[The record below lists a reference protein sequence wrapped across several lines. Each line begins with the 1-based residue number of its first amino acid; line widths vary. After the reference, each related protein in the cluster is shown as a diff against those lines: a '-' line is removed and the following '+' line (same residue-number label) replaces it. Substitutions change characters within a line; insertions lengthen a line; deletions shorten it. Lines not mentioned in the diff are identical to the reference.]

1 MTLLPSS
8 PGTAQEEWTDADFD
22 LPDGQAI
29 HTPSEKDED
38 DDEDWDIELDLGNTG
53 GAKIQALP
61 RSDPSFISSEPKM
74 NIFRPP
80 STSSLETTDDD
91 DEDEEGLST
100 IKMPLKPV
108 VAIDRP
114 QSPIDEDFEEGF
126 SLPSDL
132 TRLSLAPLSLNH
144 RGSKQS
150 LEWEDKDHTTSSQS
164 SDAYSTLGFA
174 HASPSSNSS
183 ASISNVET
191 EDECEDDMDGLV
203 IPSSIFDSGHGVQH
217 LSHLLALKKAAVDT
231 PPSSSATTEDDFEM
245 GLSQTQQPR
254 LRRVTSRSTSVP
266 AQRQASTS
274 LRPPSRVKSDRAKS
288 PINPP
293 QASAH
298 QLQKLKHSP
307 SPPLRP
313 PPPGRSQTFQAFPS
327 PGPAPSSFLF
337 PKPGSLRGQKS
348 HSGLQPMT
356 SSSSKRLTRKA
367 SLSSL
372 MEPPPEGS
380 ASGSGRARYDQPTAA
395 SRAKTQR
402 KPSTT
407 RLSQDY
413 ESPVRSSTPS
423 SNSNSPR
430 TTTMPAAGRFK
441 IRAALSSV
449 FRESPT
455 SRTASPVP
463 PRPPSNLSKAPRAT
477 AISPTPVVPKVLRK
491 PKRVRTYGDGTELDA
506 IDDLPTDR
514 DKESRF
520 RVQPAGYGNRIPGGS
535 YAAKAAEKPPVR
547 KTTRREGSDSSAAS
561 LQPSL
566 RRASKMDL
574 SCVKIT
580 ASPPKK
586 RKVATTSPTQAKR
599 RPTLIR
605 NLGSASAPKVVGDMK
620 WNPQTLRWEGNDQ
633 VLKEFDAVVTSTRP
647 ALITHLS
654 GSSMGSPVLSLAAGA
669 RRVGNMIFDPARMCW
684 ISALPPD
691 EEEPDVFANLADDE
705 EDGDGWETKG
715 GTIRA
720 TIQLGNT
727 SMASSNTTAS
737 SMDSPESIRSH
748 TRTPSDA
755 GSDRGS
761 RASLICSNVDEAFVA
776 RCRVAENRHREDMN
790 GWVHALAVRPP
801 SDASFLYEIR
811 ALATRKY

>member
-245 GLSQTQQPR
+245 GLVIDDDVVLSPSRLLQKSQTQQPR

-293 QASAH
+293 QA
-298 QLQKLKHSP
+298 
-307 SPPLRP
+307 
-313 PPPGRSQTFQAFPS
+313 
-327 PGPAPSSFLF
+327 
-337 PKPGSLRGQKS
+337 LRGQKS

-430 TTTMPAAGRFK
+430 TTTMQQ
-441 IRAALSSV
+441 LDV

-463 PRPPSNLSKAPRAT
+463 PRPPSNLSKAPRA

-535 YAAKAAEKPPVR
+535 YASKAAEKSSVR

-720 TIQLGNT
+720 TIQLGNMSGNS